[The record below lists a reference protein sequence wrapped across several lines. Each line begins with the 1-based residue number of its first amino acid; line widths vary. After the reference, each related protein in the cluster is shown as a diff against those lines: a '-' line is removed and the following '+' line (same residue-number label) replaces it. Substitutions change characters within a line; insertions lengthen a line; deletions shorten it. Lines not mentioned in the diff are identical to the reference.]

1 MMLINL
7 VKGSDLCDWLISP
20 RFRLIKFVLAMVVL
34 PLSIATAAYAQS
46 PTSLTKSI
54 KLPPGFHISAF
65 ASGMDGPRQMTMSPD
80 GTLFVGTKINK
91 NGKVYALRD
100 TNKDGV
106 ADQLMTLSSELSCP
120 NGVAFNNGSLYV
132 AEINRILRYDNLE
145 RLLPKV
151 PAPAVVTE
159 QFPSDRHHGWKYIRF
174 GPDDK
179 LYVPVGA
186 PCNVCEPSK
195 KIYASMMR
203 MNKDGSKLEQFAS
216 GIRNTVGFDFHPQ
229 TKELWFTDNG
239 RDLLGDDIPPD
250 ELNCAPKAGMNF
262 GFPYRYGMN
271 VVDPLFG
278 WRTPKDTTFAP
289 PAMPLDA
296 HVAALGMRFYTGKM
310 FPPQYQGNVFIAEH
324 GSWNRSKKSGC
335 RLMRVTLDGSKA
347 LKYEPFAEGW
357 LNQEKQEYAGRPV
370 DILVAPDGALLVSD
384 DLAGNIYRITYKKP

>member
-1 MMLINL
+1 MS
-7 VKGSDLCDWLISP
+7 G
-20 RFRLIKFVLAMVVL
+20 RFHFSKIVLVVL
-34 PLSIATAAYAQS
+34 CLFQALTAGDAACAQ
-46 PTSLTKSI
+46 PPADLTNSI
-54 KLPPGFHISAF
+54 KLPPGFRISIF

-106 ADQLMTLSSELSCP
+106 ADQLMTMASNLDCP

-132 AEINRILRYDNLE
+132 AEINRILRYDNIE
-145 RLLPKV
+145 KLLPKI
-151 PAPAVVTE
+151 PAPSVVTD
-159 QFPSDRHHGWKYIRF
+159 QFPPDRHHGWKYIRF

-186 PCNVCEPSK
+186 PCNACEPAK

-203 MNKDGSKLEQFAS
+203 MNKDGSNLELFAS

-250 ELNCAPKAGMNF
+250 ELNHAPKAGMNF

-271 VVDPLFG
+271 LVDPLFG
-278 WRTPKDTTFAP
+278 WRTPKDTTFTP
-289 PAMPLDA
+289 PAMPLAA
-296 HVAALGMRFYTGKM
+296 HVAALGMRFYNGKM

-335 RLMRVTLDGSKA
+335 RVMRVTLDGNKA

-357 LNQEKQEYAGRPV
+357 LNQEKQEYSGRPV
-370 DILVAPDGALLVSD
+370 DVLVAPDGALLVSD
-384 DLAGNIYRITYKKP
+384 DLAGVIYRISYKKP